1 MVQSMDHLIRFLF
14 QGEQKTMLMK
24 LYKPFDVESEM
35 EVSSS
40 MSSITN
46 EANAFMYW
54 LIEEE
59 LERQRMSDPDYQ
71 AAMKEIEE
79 MLRDSR
85 KDWEKRIRVSII

>member
-1 MVQSMDHLIRFLF
+1 
-14 QGEQKTMLMK
+14 MK